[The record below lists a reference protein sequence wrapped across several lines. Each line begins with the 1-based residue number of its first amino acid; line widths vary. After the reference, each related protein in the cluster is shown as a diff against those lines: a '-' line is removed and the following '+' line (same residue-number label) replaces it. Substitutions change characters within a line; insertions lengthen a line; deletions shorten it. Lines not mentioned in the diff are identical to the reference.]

1 MIATIHRLTPTC
13 TDDTHTARCDRG
25 TDVCEQRVTEA
36 ESDAVAWDSAW
47 DFPVSVAATAVAILA
62 FVALVA
68 GWKVGVQ

>member
-1 MIATIHRLTPTC
+1 MIATVHRLAPTC

-25 TDVCEQRVTEA
+25 TDVREQRVTEA
-36 ESDAVAWDSAW
+36 EEAAPWDSSW